1 MVQGRGFYVGLSF
14 WPGGTIDD
22 WGPVLNETTQQ
33 LGLQPCLNATAY
45 TNATNI
51 THQDYLVS
59 AAFDASY
66 DRLHTECTTGDC
78 ACVQIQKGVA
88 FSTYEVR
95 VDRMTVLRGNTTEQA
110 ALLASAANATR
121 VVSMVAFR

>member
-1 MVQGRGFYVGLSF
+1 MLERNIIYKCNQCHAPRL
-14 WPGGTIDD
+14 
-22 WGPVLNETTQQ
+22 
-33 LGLQPCLNATAY
+33 LGECSTSMHV
-45 TNATNI
+45 TNGTNI
-51 THQDYLVS
+51 ES
-59 AAFDASY
+59 
-66 DRLHTECTTGDC
+66 TTLKF